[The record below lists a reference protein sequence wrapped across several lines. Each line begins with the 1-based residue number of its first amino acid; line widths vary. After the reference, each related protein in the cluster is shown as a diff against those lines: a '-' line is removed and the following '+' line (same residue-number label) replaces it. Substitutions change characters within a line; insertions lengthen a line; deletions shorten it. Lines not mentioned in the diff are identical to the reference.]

1 MYSYSQILMV
11 FQAELNSLQSVT
23 MDSTKLL
30 TEKLM
35 LTRELSS
42 LKPEVDHLRSQAAS
56 HQCLVA
62 ERLSL
67 QRQLNM
73 LQVEMENEKHLT
85 GRTDARER
93 KLREDEA
100 RLEAQMEKLRADLG
114 NERRERLKAEEE
126 AQVKSHEWEN
136 KVIMLES
143 RLGTFRSKL
152 KASKDKLK
160 EAQTKLHGAGAVSNN
175 SSNSSAFSTCVPNLR
190 KRVASRIDEDTMIGT
205 PGDPPAAKKSK
216 RATTMIGEKSTFSIT
231 PFLNRTASLAPES
244 PPSTA
249 MGVKCPGVTKSSAPT
264 RCKPNDLSAPVAGF
278 ARAGEAPQNDGHE
291 SAQSEKPGTLA
302 PTKMARLNSK
312 TSPLRKSS
320 AGTSLEQVAEEA
332 IEQNVAKVPS
342 NLVANKENSDQTIVR
357 AFGSKRPRR
366 KLMGGGLGR
375 PLFDDDD
382 DDDGNTRGNR
392 STSSIIRRCGAL
404 SSGGLGMPML
414 ETCDPRGMTSA
425 FGAIS
430 PLKKDKKQTFS
441 S

>member
-1 MYSYSQILMV
+1 
-11 FQAELNSLQSVT
+11 

-67 QRQLNM
+67 QRQLSM

-85 GRTDARER
+85 GRTNARER
-93 KLREDEA
+93 KLREDDA
-100 RLEAQMEKLRADLG
+100 RLGAQMEKLRADLG

-126 AQVKSHEWEN
+126 AQVKSHEWED
-136 KVIMLES
+136 KVVMLES
-143 RLGTFRSKL
+143 RLDTFRSKL

-160 EAQTKLHGAGAVSNN
+160 EAQTKLHGAAALSNN
-175 SSNSSAFSTCVPNLR
+175 SSNSSALSACVPNLR

-216 RATTMIGEKSTFSIT
+216 RATAMIGEKSTFSIT
-231 PFLNRTASLAPES
+231 PFLNRTASVAPES

-249 MGVKCPGVTKSSAPT
+249 MGVKCPRVTKSSAPT

-278 ARAGEAPQNDGHE
+278 ARADEAPQNDGYE
-291 SAQSEKPGTLA
+291 IAQSKKPGTLA
-302 PTKMARLNSK
+302 PTKMARLNSE
-312 TSPLRKSS
+312 TAPLRKSS
-320 AGTSLEQVAEEA
+320 AGTSLEQVAEEE

-342 NLVANKENSDQTIVR
+342 NLVSNKDNLDQTIIR
-357 AFGSKRPRR
+357 AFGSKKPRR
-366 KLMGGGLGR
+366 KLLGGGLGG

-382 DDDGNTRGNR
+382 GNTGRGNR
-392 STSSIIRRCGAL
+392 STSSVIRRCGAL
-404 SSGGLGMPML
+404 NSGGLGVPVL

-430 PLKKDKKQTFS
+430 PLKKDKKQTFCS
-441 S
+441 